1 MTQNPPIIAVEE
13 HVVFPALSARIN
25 PAALLARGLPGPGGS
40 TKLLE
45 DGGRRVVEVGD
56 SRLAAMDAARLPDFI
71 SVG

>member
-45 DGGRRVVEVGD
+45 DGGRRVWRWATRG
-56 SRLAAMDAARLPDFI
+56 LPRWMPHGYPT
-71 SVG
+71 SYQ